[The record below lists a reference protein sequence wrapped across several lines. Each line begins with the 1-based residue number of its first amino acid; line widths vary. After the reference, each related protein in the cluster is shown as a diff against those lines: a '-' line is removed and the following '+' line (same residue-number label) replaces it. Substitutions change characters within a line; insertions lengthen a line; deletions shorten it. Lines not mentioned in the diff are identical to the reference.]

1 MKRQNGFTPARGTR
15 LAATVLAAAGT
26 FMLAIGVTAFA
37 QDTPAKP
44 KAQTQT
50 QTKKPAAPVT
60 PSPQPA
66 QPPANE
72 QSAAPAQPQYQ
83 LIYSPWTKICNK
95 DQQQAAAKEVCLI
108 MKEARLEVGPFAGS
122 AILVEPEGEPKKIL
136 RVILPLGMQIQQGTR
151 VFIDQATPT
160 QRPYVICVPNGCM
173 SDYEADADMVGK
185 LKKGQGLTIQAIN
198 AVGQLFTVQ
207 LPLGDFAKAYDGP
220 PTDPKEVEERQKKL
234 QEQLQKAAEEAR
246 KRLESQQQPQAGQQG
261 AGPTTR

>member
-1 MKRQNGFTPARGTR
+1 MKRQNGFRPARATR
-15 LAATVLAAAGT
+15 LAATALATAGT
-26 FMLAIGVTAFA
+26 FTLAISVTALA
-37 QDTPAKP
+37 QDTTTPRP
-44 KAQTQT
+44 KAQTPS
-50 QTKKPAAPVT
+50 KKPAAPAQ
-60 PSPQPA
+60 PSAPA

-151 VFIDQATPT
+151 VFIDQGTPT

-207 LPLGDFAKAYDGP
+207 LPLADFAKAYDGP

-246 KRLESQQQPQAGQQG
+246 KRLESQQPQAGQPG
-261 AGPTTR
+261 AVPTTR

>member
-1 MKRQNGFTPARGTR
+1 MKRQNGFMPACAAR
-15 LAATVLAAAGT
+15 LAATALAMAAI
-26 FMLAIGVTAFA
+26 FMLAISATAVA
-37 QDTPAKP
+37 QDT
-44 KAQTQT
+44 TQRPRV
-50 QTKKPAAPVT
+50 QAPSKKPAPPVT
-60 PSPQPA
+60 TGIPA
-66 QPPANE
+66 QPPAND
-72 QSAAPAQPQYQ
+72 QAAAPQQPQYQ

-95 DQQQAAAKEVCLI
+95 DQQNANAKEVCLV

-151 VFIDQATPT
+151 VFIDQGTPT

-185 LKKGQGLTIQAIN
+185 LKKGQGLVIQAIN

-207 LPLGDFAKAYDGP
+207 LPLADFAKAYDGP

-246 KRLESQQQPQAGQQG
+246 KRLESQQPQVSG
-261 AGPTTR
+261 AGPATR

>member
-1 MKRQNGFTPARGTR
+1 MKRQNGFRPDRAAR
-15 LAATVLAAAGT
+15 LAAAALATAGT
-26 FMLAIGVTAFA
+26 FTLAISLTALA
-37 QDTPAKP
+37 QDTTPPRP
-44 KAQTQT
+44 KAQTPA
-50 QTKKPAAPVT
+50 KKPAAPAT
-60 PSPQPA
+60 PSPPA

-95 DQQQAAAKEVCLI
+95 DQQQTAAKEVCLI

-151 VFIDQATPT
+151 VFIDQGTPT

-207 LPLGDFAKAYDGP
+207 LPLSDFAKAYDGP

-246 KRLESQQQPQAGQQG
+246 KRLESQQPQAGQPG
-261 AGPTTR
+261 AVPTTR

>member
-1 MKRQNGFTPARGTR
+1 MKRQNGFTPARAAR
-15 LAATVLAAAGT
+15 LAATALATAGT
-26 FMLAIGVTAFA
+26 LALAVGATALA
-37 QDTPAKP
+37 QDTTQRP
-44 KAQTQT
+44 KAQTPS
-50 QTKKPAAPVT
+50 KKPAAPTT
-60 PSPQPA
+60 PTTPA

-173 SDYEADADMVGK
+173 SDYEADVDMVGK

-246 KRLESQQQPQAGQQG
+246 KRLESQPTG
-261 AGPTTR
+261 AAPSR

>member
-26 FMLAIGVTAFA
+26 FTLAICVTAFA
-37 QDTPAKP
+37 QDTTPKP
-44 KAQTQT
+44 KATQS
-50 QTKKPAAPVT
+50 KKPAAPAT
-60 PSPQPA
+60 PNPPAA

-151 VFIDQATPT
+151 VFIDQGTPT

-207 LPLGDFAKAYDGP
+207 LPLSDFAKAYDGP

-246 KRLESQQQPQAGQQG
+246 KRLESQPQAGQQG
-261 AGPTTR
+261 TAPTTR

>member
-1 MKRQNGFTPARGTR
+1 MKCQNGFTPARAAR
-15 LAATVLAAAGT
+15 LAATALATAGT
-26 FMLAIGVTAFA
+26 FALAIGATALA
-37 QDTPAKP
+37 QDTSPRP
-44 KAQTQT
+44 KAQAQS
-50 QTKKPAAPVT
+50 KKPAAPAT
-60 PSPQPA
+60 PAAPA
-66 QPPANE
+66 QPPAPE
-72 QSAAPAQPQYQ
+72 QPAAPTQPQYQ

-95 DQQQAAAKEVCLI
+95 DQQQTNAKEVCLI

-151 VFIDQATPT
+151 VFIDQGTPT

-173 SDYEADADMVGK
+173 SDYEADTDMVGK

-198 AVGQLFTVQ
+198 AVGQLFTVS
-207 LPLGDFAKAYDGP
+207 LPLADFAKAYDGP

-246 KRLESQQQPQAGQQG
+246 KRLESQQQQPGG
-261 AGPTTR
+261 APTTR

>member
-1 MKRQNGFTPARGTR
+1 MKRQNGFRPARATR
-15 LAATVLAAAGT
+15 LAATALATAGA
-26 FMLAIGVTAFA
+26 FALAISVTAFA
-37 QDTPAKP
+37 QDTTTTPRP
-44 KAQTQT
+44 KATQS
-50 QTKKPAAPVT
+50 KKPAAPAT
-60 PSPQPA
+60 PNAPA

-95 DQQQAAAKEVCLI
+95 DQQQTAAKEVCLI

-151 VFIDQATPT
+151 VFIDQQTPT

-185 LKKGQGLTIQAIN
+185 LKKGHGLTIQAIN

-207 LPLGDFAKAYDGP
+207 LPLSDFAKAYDGP

-246 KRLESQQQPQAGQQG
+246 KRLESQQPQAGQPG
-261 AGPTTR
+261 AVPTTR

>member
-1 MKRQNGFTPARGTR
+1 MKRQNGPVRAVR
-15 LAATVLAAAGT
+15 LAVTALATAGT
-26 FMLAIGVTAFA
+26 FTLAIGAIALA
-37 QDTPAKP
+37 QDTTPRP
-44 KAQTQT
+44 KVQA
-50 QTKKPAAPVT
+50 QTKKPAAPAAS
-60 PSPQPA
+60 PSPPA
-66 QPPANE
+66 PAPGNE
-72 QSAAPAQPQYQ
+72 QAPAANPTQPQFQ

-95 DQQQAAAKEVCLI
+95 DQQQANAKEVCLI

-151 VFIDQATPT
+151 VFIDQGTPA

-185 LKKGQGLTIQAIN
+185 LKKGQGLIIQAIN

-246 KRLESQQQPQAGQQG
+246 KRLESQQSG
-261 AGPTTR
+261 ATSPATR